1 MYSFRCLQTI
11 KEIEIV
17 NRINATQTLVNRR
30 NFIAGL
36 SAAMTI
42 PVASSTG
49 KSHMQSKE
57 LIKPKALKQGDTVGL
72 ITPSTEVIDPDRLA
86 LAAKTLKYF
95 GLRTKMGNN
104 VGKRSVNYASSV
116 NARLDDLHAMFS
128 DKTVDGVFAVR
139 GGYGSGHLLDQI
151 DYSLIRKNPKI
162 FLGYSDIT
170 AMHLAIYK
178 RAGVVTFHG
187 PVAVSSYTDYTQAA
201 FHKALFETKP
211 IGKLTNP
218 RESNQLRPDHNLRTV
233 KGGKASGQL
242 IGGNLSLIAA
252 TMGTEFEIDTR
263 GKIFFIEDVDEQPYS
278 LDRMLTQLR
287 LAGKLDSAAGII
299 FGECTDC
306 APRDY
311 KPSFASPYSLG
322 EVVDN
327 ILGGLKIPVLYG
339 LTIGHT
345 ADQLT
350 LPLGVKATLDAD
362 NGYLEITEGA
372 VI

>member
-1 MYSFRCLQTI
+1 LYAFGGSQFI
-11 KEIEIV
+11 KEIEILTRRKLT
-17 NRINATQTLVNRR
+17 NPLINRR
-30 NFIAGL
+30 NFIAGC
-36 SAAMTI
+36 SAAMAI
-42 PVASSTG
+42 PLVSSIG
-49 KSHMQSKE
+49 KATMQAKE
-57 LIKPKALKQGDTVGL
+57 LIKPKALKPGDTVGL

-95 GLRTKMGNN
+95 GLRVKMGNN
-104 VGKRSVNYASSV
+104 VGKRSVNYTSSV

-128 DKTVDGVFAVR
+128 DQAVDAVFAVR
-139 GGYGSGHLLDQI
+139 GGYGSGHLLDKI

-170 AMHLAIYK
+170 ALHLAIYK

-187 PVAVSSYTDYTQAA
+187 PVAISAYTDYTQAS
-201 FHKALFETKP
+201 FRKALFQGKP

-218 RESNQLRPDHNLRTV
+218 SEGNQLRPDHNLRTV

-299 FGECTDC
+299 FGECADC
-306 APRDY
+306 RPRDY

-345 ADQLT
+345 EDQLT
-350 LPLGVKATLDAD
+350 LPIGVKATLDTD
-362 NGYLEITEGA
+362 NGYLEITESA
-372 VI
+372 VV

>member
-1 MYSFRCLQTI
+1 MLSRDSQII
-11 KEIEIV
+11 KEIETV
-17 NRINATQTLVNRR
+17 NRINRKEALFQRR
-30 NFIAGL
+30 NFLAGL
-36 SAAMTI
+36 SAAMSI
-42 PVASSTG
+42 PFASTTG
-49 KSHMQSKE
+49 NSFMQANG

-86 LAAKTLKYF
+86 LAAMTLKFF
-95 GLRTKMGNN
+95 GLRVKMGSN
-104 VGKRSVNYASSV
+104 VGKRSVNYTGSV

-128 DKTVDGVFAVR
+128 DKAVDGVFAVR
-139 GGYGSGHLLDQI
+139 GGYGSGHLLDKI
-151 DYSLIRKNPKI
+151 DYSVIRKNPKI

-170 AMHLAIYK
+170 ALHLAIYK

-201 FHKALFETKP
+201 FRKALFDRRP
-211 IGKLTNP
+211 IGRLTNP
-218 RESNQLRPDHNLRTV
+218 QESNQLRPEHHLRTV
-233 KGGKASGQL
+233 RGGKASGQL

-263 GKIFFIEDVDEQPYS
+263 GKILFLEDVGEQPYS
-278 LDRMLTQLR
+278 LDRMLTHMR

-299 FGECTDC
+299 FGECAEC

-311 KPSFASPYSLG
+311 KPSMASPYSLG

-350 LPLGVKATLDAD
+350 LPMGVKATLDAD
-362 NGYLEITEGA
+362 NGFLDITESA
-372 VI
+372 VV